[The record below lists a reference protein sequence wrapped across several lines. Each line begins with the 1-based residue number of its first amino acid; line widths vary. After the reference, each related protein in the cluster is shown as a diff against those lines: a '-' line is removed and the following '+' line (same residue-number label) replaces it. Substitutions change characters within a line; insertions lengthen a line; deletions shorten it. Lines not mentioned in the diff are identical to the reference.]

1 MKCRGVAW
9 QRVSISL
16 NSVVTTVTNAECQR
30 MAVAV
35 DVHVPGI
42 TVTNARNAVHG
53 NDGMA
58 VDAQFLE

>member
-1 MKCRGVAW
+1 MG
-9 QRVSISL
+9 L
-16 NSVVTTVTNAECQR
+16 
-30 MAVAV
+30 AVAV

-42 TVTNARNAVHG
+42 TVTNAQNAAHC

>member
-1 MKCRGVAW
+1 MMP
-9 QRVSISL
+9 ISW
-16 NSVVTTVTNAECQR
+16 NSVVTNAEFQH

-42 TVTNARNAVHG
+42 TVTNARNAAHG

-58 VDAQFLE
+58 ADVQFLE